1 MNRISGDNYKT
12 DQWILDL
19 FPNYFDPCPLNYD
32 YDPETDNDGLAISW
46 NYADYDGVFC
56 NPPYS
61 DPKAWVKKAIFEYKN
76 ARRQSYDPNDGYH
89 GSGLNI
95 VMLLKHDTSTQ
106 AYKMLHEAG
115 ARFLMIQGRLKHGTG
130 SSASFP
136 SVLAVLN

>member
-61 DPKAWVKKAIFEYKN
+61 DPKAWVKK
-76 ARRQSYDPNDGYH
+76 GH
-89 GSGLNI
+89 L
-95 VMLLKHDTSTQ
+95 
-106 AYKMLHEAG
+106 
-115 ARFLMIQGRLKHGTG
+115 
-130 SSASFP
+130 
-136 SVLAVLN
+136 